1 MSAPVRITI
10 LVDNQAGPGL
20 AAEHGFAAWIERDG
34 RHWLFDAGQGAAL
47 VPNAQALGV
56 PLATAE
62 GLILSHGH
70 YDHTGGL
77 PALLA
82 AAPAAQVHC
91 HPQAKRLRYAVSGA
105 ETRSIGMP
113 AAARVALATLAPLR
127 RAPIAAALELAPG
140 VGLTGPIPRIMDYED
155 RGGPFFVDAAGARPD
170 DFADELAL
178 TLRTARG
185 LVVILG
191 CGHAGLINTLRQ
203 ALALNP
209 GARLCAV
216 LGGFHLGGA
225 SEERLARTAAAL
237 RALDPE
243 LVVPCHCSG
252 ERAVAAFGEALG
264 ERVRAGAAGLAL
276 NFAA

>member
-1 MSAPVRITI
+1 MGEPSQTRITI

-20 AAEHGFAAWIERDG
+20 SAEHGFAAWIECDG
-34 RHWLFDAGQGAAL
+34 RHWLLDAGQGAAL

-56 PLATAE
+56 PLAAAE

-82 AAPAAQVHC
+82 SSSARVYC
-91 HPQAKRLRYAVSGA
+91 HPHAERPRYAMRDGEA
-105 ETRSIGMP
+105 RSIGMP
-113 AAARVALATLAPLR
+113 ASARAALAALPGERLWQVTAPL
-127 RAPIAAALELAPG
+127 ALASG
-140 VGLTGPIPRIMDYED
+140 VGLTGPIPRRADYED
-155 RGGPFFVDAAGARPD
+155 SGGPFFADAVGRHPD

-178 TLRTARG
+178 TLRTTRG

-191 CGHAGLINTLRQ
+191 CGHAGLINTLSH
-203 ALALNP
+203 ALALHP
-209 GARLCAV
+209 GERLHAV

-237 RALDPE
+237 RALDPAV
-243 LVVPCHCSG
+243 VVPCHCSV
-252 ERAVAAFGEALG
+252 ERAVAAFRRVLG
-264 ERVRAGAAGLAL
+264 ERVLA
-276 NFAA
+276 